1 MWALSGKR
9 AACAAGVVVAIAAG
23 ALIGASGLAGARP
36 AVAAPA
42 KPRVYEVGKSYLSID
57 GFIEYFPGDAP
68 VILTAPHGGGLKPG
82 SIPDRTKEA
91 CGGTAVLVRDTN
103 TAELVLVMRQS
114 YHDRYGTWPHVV
126 INRLARVK
134 FDANRPLEEAA
145 CGNAEAAKA
154 FTAWHAAVDM
164 AKAQVVKSSGRGW
177 YMDIHGHGHEIQRLE
192 LGYLVK
198 PADLNATDAE
208 LDANVGARD
217 RVSIA
222 AILKARGVSLSEA
235 LRGPASLGALYA
247 RAGFPSI
254 PGDKDPRP
262 GEAKYFNG
270 GYNTSRHTCGAEA
283 EPLGGKTG
291 TAICGMQIESNYKG
305 VRDTAESRKRF
316 GDATAQ
322 VLGEYLA
329 ASWGLDLE
337 AEATRARARR

>member
-1 MWALSGKR
+1 MG
-9 AACAAGVVVAIAAG
+9 AGVLVATNSE
-23 ALIGASGLAGARP
+23 ALAEP
-36 AVAAPA
+36 AAPA
-42 KPRVYEVGKSYLSID
+42 AAKPRAYEVGKSYLSID
-57 GFIEYFPGDAP
+57 GYIEYFPGDAP
-68 VILTAPHGGGLKPG
+68 VILTAPHGGGLKPD

-91 CGGTAVLVRDTN
+91 CGGTAVTVRDTN
-103 TAELVLVMRQS
+103 TAELVLAMRQS

-134 FDANRPLEEAA
+134 LDANRPLDEAA

-154 FTAWHAAVDM
+154 FAAWHAAIDM
-164 AKAQVVKSSGRGW
+164 AKAQVVKTSGKGW

-222 AILKARGVSLSEA
+222 AILKAQGVSLSQG

-270 GYNTSRHTCGAEA
+270 GYNTSRHSCGAEA
-283 EPLGGKTG
+283 EPLGSKTG

-329 ASWGLDLE
+329 ASWGLDLK
-337 AEATRARARR
+337 AEAAKARARK